1 MASEMFKL
9 ESHLTGNTMNISKKL
24 LSNIS
29 MALLIVAC
37 GNSDVDFDED
47 LAERFEKG
55 MQHYEAEKFKKAK
68 EEFDFIVMNNPGSR
82 LAVDSQY
89 YLAESLFKTK
99 KYIEATVAY
108 EQYIRY
114 SNDLEKI
121 ELSRY
126 RICECVIKTSMIYQK
141 DQKSTITALDKLQ
154 EFIEDFPESEY
165 VDTASEEITNIRAK
179 LATKLYQTAR
189 LYLKLEEYD
198 SALIYYNQVLN
209 NYYDTTLS
217 DDARIG
223 IMFTYI
229 LKDSQESAES
239 YIRLNKENFHSQQKY
254 DESLVILANTK
265 EGKLTLNEYFLLYR

>member
-1 MASEMFKL
+1 MAVF
-9 ESHLTGNTMNISKKL
+9 I
-24 LSNIS
+24 I
-29 MALLIVAC
+29 AC
-37 GNSDVDFDED
+37 SNSDVDFDED
-47 LAERFEKG
+47 LTARFEKG
-55 MQHYEAEKFKKAK
+55 MQYYETEKFKKAK

-89 YLAESLFKTK
+89 YLAESLFETK
-99 KYIEATVAY
+99 KYIEATVAF

-114 SNDLEKI
+114 SNDLGKI

-126 RICECVIKTSMIYQK
+126 RICECAIETSMIYQK
-141 DQKSTITALDKLQ
+141 DQKSTKTALNKLQ

-165 VDTASEEITNIRAK
+165 VNTASIEITNIREK

-189 LYLKLEEYD
+189 LYLKLEEYE
-198 SALIYYNQVLN
+198 SALIYYNQVLD

-229 LKDSQESAES
+229 LRDSQESAES
-239 YIRLNKENFHSQQKY
+239 YIRLNKDNFHSQQKY
-254 DESLVILANTK
+254 DDSLEILANTK
-265 EGKLTLNEYFLLYR
+265 EGKLTLNEYILLYR